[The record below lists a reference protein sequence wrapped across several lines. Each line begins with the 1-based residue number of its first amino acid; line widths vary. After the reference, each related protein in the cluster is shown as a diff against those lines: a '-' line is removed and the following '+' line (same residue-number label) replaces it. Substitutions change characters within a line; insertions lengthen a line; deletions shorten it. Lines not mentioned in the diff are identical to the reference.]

1 MMDLQ
6 IITPEKVVYEGEV
19 SELYIKTA
27 DGPLG
32 IFPHHINLFSKLV
45 PGELKIKSSGREEFM
60 ALTSGFMEIS
70 NNKVTVLADY
80 AVPAEE
86 IQVEKALEAKKRAEE
101 ILKRKE
107 SKIDER
113 EFAEAQAELAKAIIE
128 LQVANRKRKRSIQ

>member
-6 IITPEKVVYEGEV
+6 IITPEKVVYEGEI

-45 PGELKIKSSGREEFM
+45 PGELKIKISGREEFM
-60 ALTSGFMEIS
+60 ALTSGFMEIN
-70 NNKVTVLADY
+70 NNKITVLADY

-86 IQVEKALEAKKRAEE
+86 IQIEKAMEAKKRAE
-101 ILKRKE
+101 KY
-107 SKIDER
+107 
-113 EFAEAQAELAKAIIE
+113 
-128 LQVANRKRKRSIQ
+128 VV

>member
-1 MMDLQ
+1 MDLE
-6 IITPEKVVYEGEV
+6 IVTPEKIVFQGEAA
-19 SELYIKTA
+19 EIYINTA

-32 IFPHHINLFSKLV
+32 IFPHHINLFSKV
-45 PGELKIKSSGREEFM
+45 IPGELKLKISGHEQFM
-60 ALTSGFMEIS
+60 ALTSGFLEIS
-70 NNKVTVLADY
+70 ENKVTILADY

>member
-1 MMDLQ
+1 MDLE
-6 IITPEKVVYEGEV
+6 IITPEKVVYQGQVAEI
-19 SELYIKTA
+19 YIKTA

-45 PGELKIKSSGREEFM
+45 PGELKLKVSGREEFM

-70 NNKVTVLADY
+70 NSKVTILADY
-80 AVPAEE
+80 AVPAED

-107 SKIDER
+107 SQIDER
-113 EFAEAQAELAKAIIE
+113 EFAAAEAELAKALIE
-128 LQVANRKRKRSIQ
+128 LQVANRKRKKSIQ